1 MTLKWNLCAMFSTVI
16 NESFDINIIP
26 ALTELANNDGNN
38 KDKDN
43 RSVLYHFYYFV
54 SVCMINL

>member
-1 MTLKWNLCAMFSTVI
+1 MFSTVI
-16 NESFDINIIP
+16 NESFDINIIIP

-43 RSVLYHFYYFV
+43 RSVLDCFYHFV
-54 SVCMINL
+54 SGCMINL

>member
-1 MTLKWNLCAMFSTVI
+1 MFSTVI
-16 NESFDINIIP
+16 NESFDINIIIP

-43 RSVLYHFYYFV
+43 HSVLDCFYHFV
-54 SVCMINL
+54 SGCMINL